1 MNGPLDDALERARL
15 AYERA
20 GRCCIVSLP
29 IEEPRYATV
38 TELAARLG
46 PENDMLMLLTAIS
59 DAVERYDPERDA
71 VLMIQTE
78 KGFEVSIVTPTGSE
92 PAGGLFYD
100 LVEG

>member
-1 MNGPLDDALERARL
+1 MNDALERARL
-15 AYERA
+15 AYERT
-20 GRCCIVSLP
+20 GRGCIVSLRRG
-29 IEEPRYATV
+29 EPRYATM
-38 TELAARLG
+38 TELAGRLG
-46 PENDMLMLLTAIS
+46 PEADMLMLLTAIS